1 MLIFAFSCAERK
13 GHVGRSCRGC
23 SVGASRHA
31 EKGKL
36 GLVRMNPHE
45 SPTYRSHLLTSSL
58 PDVSRARRG
67 REGTPLAQ
75 QDVGREGTPLH
86 PPTPDPVDCNSHFL
100 SESNPSWYNASQFLA
115 HLLLRA
121 PHAIH
126 RCKALAY
133 LLHVEPRVLSG
144 CGRDGDVKTK
154 HSCGSSSGSQSCP
167 P

>member
-100 SESNPSWYNASQFLA
+100 SESNLSWYNASQFRQ
-115 HLLLRA
+115 HIR
-121 PHAIH
+121 
-126 RCKALAY
+126 RCFGMKSEAY
-133 LLHVEPRVLSG
+133 LLLVIDKKLVVNWHPIASWGTPPVALSYLLL
-144 CGRDGDVKTK
+144 DEYEA
-154 HSCGSSSGSQSCP
+154 S
-167 P
+167 